1 MDSTFADILLP
12 LPLKET
18 YTYRVPAEFASR
30 ISPGMRVI
38 VPFGRKKSFSGIVA
52 AIHRLP
58 PEEGEIRDITALQE
72 KSASATSRTG
82 SPASSPSESSEN
94 SSKKEP

>member
-38 VPFGRKKSFSGIVA
+38 VPFGRKKSFAGIVA

-58 PEEGEIRDITALQE
+58 LKRE
-72 KSASATSRTG
+72 KSGTSPPCSTTCRW
-82 SPASSPSESSEN
+82 
-94 SSKKEP
+94 